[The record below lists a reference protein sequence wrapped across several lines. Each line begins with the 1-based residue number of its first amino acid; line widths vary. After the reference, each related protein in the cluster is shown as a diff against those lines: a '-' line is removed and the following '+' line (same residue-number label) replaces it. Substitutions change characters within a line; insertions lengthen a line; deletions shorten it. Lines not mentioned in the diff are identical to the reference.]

1 MKSFLLVLFLIT
13 GLISCK
19 SQSTG
24 SIEGKL
30 AEVEN
35 NVSYKGKKF
44 PEEIGFVSDFENVFT
59 LGEKIK
65 LESKLD
71 AYQLRTG
78 RTIAIITIESIE
90 PYEGIKEFAVD
101 LSNEWGIG
109 DKDQNNGL
117 SIVFSKTMRQVRIST
132 GLGTEKIL
140 TDEICQN
147 IIDTIMLPQFKI
159 GNYFEGMNK
168 GLDAFVENWK

>member
-44 PEEIGFVSDFENVFT
+44 PEAIGFVSDFKNVFT
-59 LGEKIK
+59 LEEIRK
-65 LESKLD
+65 LESKQD
-71 AYQLRTG
+71 AYQLRTV

-90 PYEGIKEFAVD
+90 TYQDIKEFAVD
-101 LSNEWGIG
+101 LSNE
-109 DKDQNNGL
+109 
-117 SIVFSKTMRQVRIST
+117 
-132 GLGTEKIL
+132 
-140 TDEICQN
+140 
-147 IIDTIMLPQFKI
+147 
-159 GNYFEGMNK
+159 
-168 GLDAFVENWK
+168 